1 MVKFFRRIVDWF
13 MDLNLSIKIIINYSV
28 IFLTFFMI
36 ITFSYQQINNGFTI
50 NKVQQMSS
58 EIVKSIGSNFEFI
71 INTANS
77 QSKILISNPIIQ
89 DTLKSGKENFENQTQ
104 VYNYLAGFINFD
116 DMISSIYLFDM
127 NGNEYYIENASP
139 KAIRLSDMQSQKW
152 FDQLVNLQGGYMILT
167 NGGSTFTGSDGN
179 YISLIRVINSL
190 DTQKPIG
197 YMIINISAHYIDDAL
212 YSGSNLY
219 NTRFILRDDSN
230 AIFTRPDNPDF
241 DGITSGELNK
251 SRIIQIRGKD
261 YIISNTRDS
270 FGWSITSITP
280 FNELKR
286 QTKTYNLVI
295 ILAILVSGGLFF
307 AGMALVSMMI
317 TKPILKLVGAMT
329 AVEKGEFKE
338 ARFRTGNDEI
348 GKLKDV
354 YNMMIREIQRLFDNM
369 VQENKAKR
377 KKELEVLQSQIKPH
391 FLYNSFD
398 AISSLALSGNNREVY
413 EIVKALGKF
422 YKGFLNNGYEEISVR
437 NELEIVEQYLTIQK
451 IRFADKFTIHMSCDP
466 GALDCRIP
474 KLILQPL
481 VENAFNH
488 GIKPLPG
495 NGVITLEARDRED
508 SIQLK
513 VSDNGVG
520 MDEETVRRIRERQ
533 TQGVGLRGT
542 IERLRIY
549 YGNPDVFNI
558 ESQKGHGTT
567 IIITIPKSQEPDKH
581 E

>member
-1 MVKFFRRIVDWF
+1 MVKIFRKIADRF
-13 MDLNLSIKIIINYSV
+13 LDLNLSVKIIINYSI
-28 IFLTFFMI
+28 IFLAFFMV
-36 ITFSYQQINNGFTI
+36 ITFSYQQINNGVTVT
-50 NKVQQMSS
+50 KVQQMSS
-58 EIVKSIGSNFEFI
+58 EIVKSIGGNFELI
-71 INTANS
+71 IDTVNS

-89 DTLKSGKENFENQTQ
+89 DTLKSGKESFENQTQ

-116 DMISSIYLFDM
+116 DMISSIYLFDT
-127 NGNEYYIENASP
+127 NGNEYYIENAPP
-139 KAIRLSDMQSQKW
+139 KSISLGAMQQQKW
-152 FDQLVNLQGGYMILT
+152 FDRLVNLQGGYMILT

-197 YMIINISAHYIDDAL
+197 YMIINVSANYIDGAL

-219 NTRFILRDDSN
+219 NTQFILRDDSN
-230 AIFTRPDNPDF
+230 VIFMKPDNPDF
-241 DGITSGELNK
+241 DGITSGDLNK
-251 SRIIQIRGKD
+251 SQILQIHGKD

-270 FGWSITSITP
+270 CGWSITSITP

-286 QTKTYNLVI
+286 QTKTYNLMI
-295 ILAILVSGGLFF
+295 ILVILLSGGLFF
-307 AGMALVSMMI
+307 AGMALVSVMI
-317 TKPILKLVGAMT
+317 TKPILKLVGAMS

-338 ARFRTGNDEI
+338 ARFKTGHDEI

-369 VQENKAKR
+369 IQENKAKR

-451 IRFADKFTIHMSCDP
+451 IRFADKFTIHKNYDS
-466 GALDCRIP
+466 GTLDCRIP

-495 NGVITLEARDRED
+495 NGVITLEALDRGET
-508 SIQLK
+508 IQLK

-520 MDEETVRRIRERQ
+520 MDEETVRRIREKK

-542 IERLRIY
+542 IERLQIY
-549 YGNPDVFNI
+549 FGNPDVFAI
-558 ESQKGHGTT
+558 ESQKGSGTT
-567 IIITIPKSQEPDKH
+567 IILTIPKSQEPDHH